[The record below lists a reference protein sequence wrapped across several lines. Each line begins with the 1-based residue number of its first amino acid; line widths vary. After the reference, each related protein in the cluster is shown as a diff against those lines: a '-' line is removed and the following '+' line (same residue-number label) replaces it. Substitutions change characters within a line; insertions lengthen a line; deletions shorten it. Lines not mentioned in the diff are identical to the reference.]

1 MNLDSINEIVRL
13 RDQRSRAQRAIAL
26 MRMGASTSLTVIEDG
41 GNVFET
47 FDLLSSNLVRGAVAA
62 VAFQELEVIEDRLRQ
77 LGVAMPP
84 KDPEPEQTI
93 EAVSKEL
100 YATRRDLDMYRNAWL
115 RELGG
120 TLVRKRH
127 LIDALCL
134 TTAEMRSKA
143 EQFSTKPTVTTD
155 DHDRRVTELLKFN
168 NELEQRARDAE
179 RKLKKFMNGT
189 PAERLAFAVEQA
201 AASTIAA
208 IQQEDS
214 AT

>member
-47 FDLLSSNLVRGAVAA
+47 FDLLSSNLV
-62 VAFQELEVIEDRLRQ
+62 
-77 LGVAMPP
+77 
-84 KDPEPEQTI
+84 PEQTI